1 MSSTI
6 NSFDKNEIIMDRYE
20 ILAEIGSGGFATTY
34 KAMDHSLDIPVAIKA
49 FHKHTGA
56 SMDEAVKEAKIAAG
70 LYELEGIASARDFF
84 WYKETPCIIMDYVD
98 GTSIKDYVREHGR
111 IRGDKMLIL
120 IKPLLQSLIKIHEK
134 GILHRDISADN
145 ILLTEDGR
153 LKLID
158 FGAARLSQN
167 AQGDEYTIIFKRG
180 FAPIEQCSAGGKQGP
195 WTDVYGICATMYYMI
210 TGIVPDDSVS
220 RLIEDKQ
227 LPLERIDGVRL
238 TPQAMSCIMKGL
250 AVRPEKRFQSMSEF
264 YTALYAAKPS
274 TLANILNNTT
284 IQGGKVENGEAN
296 FTEKLLEDMELSIS
310 HKKSR
315 RKKQIII
322 GAVVAVLL
330 ILSGSIWG
338 ILQHRS
344 TVKDQIPHAPASS
357 ITPAINSTSAEPDA
371 DLHSSDNPADAD
383 ADSTDTPANAPD
395 DPDSSNTPANQPG
408 NSSSGNNSGNSA
420 KKPAIPALAKT
431 PAAPLPR
438 RLPLRKSQTPPRRK
452 RQNRL
457 PRKTTLTAIWMVFRK
472 DFPMKHYVIN
482 SSEDILTQLHN
493 QHYQRTDLFLIR
505 KWRPAHVTGSKQHTI
520 TDPDNVSE
528 RSGQNPAD
536 TATTDISDELRQEAY
551 LNFYRQVKPFKLASR
566 QTIQRWFGIG
576 GYAVPHRR
584 QILELALNLHFSL
597 DETED
602 YLLHGLSQWNLQVN
616 DYEEMLCMYCLENG
630 QDPETYRFMVDF
642 FETHTDQ
649 ELRPLQTARTD
660 LLQKSYATKKSLS
673 VREFLVWM
681 CHNAELFKGYSMT
694 VYSYYVSLL
703 NEAFQ
708 YYQKQ
713 TEQDLMLLL
722 ERSSYSRWK
731 QTEQETNPLFANET
745 EKDHIRRYLKNVPR
759 RKNNDIA
766 PDDLRTAQNYYAIA
780 YAPKARISSLL
791 AQLYHNGKS
800 HEPTRNNE
808 MYAELQDFL
817 GEEIQWEN
825 EKYISELL
833 SMSIQKEQ
841 QMLYQR
847 AFASLQPLDS
857 TDRCPDW
864 ITRHLQSRYP
874 QLSADLTVKHATK
887 IISAELKKQ
896 KTRVRNIQRSDLLLL
911 IQYTFSVKYDQ
922 KLQETLAPYN
932 REDATKGFLT
942 LANTILTS
950 CNMRKVNAQYR
961 LDQLLLSCITDEEI
975 ILLGDLLDKTFF
987 WTD

>member
-220 RLIEDKQ
+220 RLIEDKL

-238 TPQAMSCIMKGL
+238 MPQAMSCIMKGL

-310 HKKSR
+310 HKKSKK
-315 RKKQIII
+315 KKQIII

-408 NSSSGNNSGNSA
+408 NSGKKNGSGNSSGNSGSGKNSGSSSSKVTTSKKSGSGNSGKNSGGSSGNSGSGKNSRSSSGNSGSGKNSGSSSGNSGSGKNFGSSSSRA
-420 KKPAIPALAKT
+420 TTSKKSGSGNSGKNSGGSSSKATTAPKKSNTAPKKTAKPASPK
-431 PAAPLPR
+431 
-438 RLPLRKSQTPPRRK
+438 
-452 RQNRL
+452 N
-457 PRKTTLTAIWMVFRK
+457 
-472 DFPMKHYVIN
+472 DF
-482 SSEDILTQLHN
+482 D
-493 QHYQRTDLFLIR
+493 
-505 KWRPAHVTGSKQHTI
+505 
-520 TDPDNVSE
+520 
-528 RSGQNPAD
+528 
-536 TATTDISDELRQEAY
+536 
-551 LNFYRQVKPFKLASR
+551 
-566 QTIQRWFGIG
+566 
-576 GYAVPHRR
+576 
-584 QILELALNLHFSL
+584 
-597 DETED
+597 
-602 YLLHGLSQWNLQVN
+602 
-616 DYEEMLCMYCLENG
+616 
-630 QDPETYRFMVDF
+630 
-642 FETHTDQ
+642 
-649 ELRPLQTARTD
+649 
-660 LLQKSYATKKSLS
+660 
-673 VREFLVWM
+673 
-681 CHNAELFKGYSMT
+681 
-694 VYSYYVSLL
+694 
-703 NEAFQ
+703 
-708 YYQKQ
+708 
-713 TEQDLMLLL
+713 
-722 ERSSYSRWK
+722 
-731 QTEQETNPLFANET
+731 
-745 EKDHIRRYLKNVPR
+745 
-759 RKNNDIA
+759 
-766 PDDLRTAQNYYAIA
+766 
-780 YAPKARISSLL
+780 
-791 AQLYHNGKS
+791 
-800 HEPTRNNE
+800 
-808 MYAELQDFL
+808 
-817 GEEIQWEN
+817 
-825 EKYISELL
+825 
-833 SMSIQKEQ
+833 
-841 QMLYQR
+841 
-847 AFASLQPLDS
+847 
-857 TDRCPDW
+857 
-864 ITRHLQSRYP
+864 
-874 QLSADLTVKHATK
+874 
-887 IISAELKKQ
+887 
-896 KTRVRNIQRSDLLLL
+896 
-911 IQYTFSVKYDQ
+911 
-922 KLQETLAPYN
+922 
-932 REDATKGFLT
+932 
-942 LANTILTS
+942 
-950 CNMRKVNAQYR
+950 
-961 LDQLLLSCITDEEI
+961 
-975 ILLGDLLDKTFF
+975 GDLDGI
-987 WTD
+987 

>member
-330 ILSGSIWG
+330 ILSGGIWG

-383 ADSTDTPANAPD
+383 ADSTDTSANAPD

-408 NSSSGNNSGNSA
+408 NSGKKNGSDNSSGNSGSDKNSGGSSSKATTSKKSGSGNSGKNFGSSSSKATTSKKSGSGNSSGSA
-420 KKPAIPALAKT
+420 KNSGGSSSKATTSKTPGSGDSSGSAKTSGGSSSKATTSKKSGSGNSSGSAKNSGGSSSKATTAPKKSNTAPKKTAKPASP
-431 PAAPLPR
+431 
-438 RLPLRKSQTPPRRK
+438 
-452 RQNRL
+452 
-457 PRKTTLTAIWMVFRK
+457 
-472 DFPMKHYVIN
+472 
-482 SSEDILTQLHN
+482 
-493 QHYQRTDLFLIR
+493 
-505 KWRPAHVTGSKQHTI
+505 
-520 TDPDNVSE
+520 
-528 RSGQNPAD
+528 
-536 TATTDISDELRQEAY
+536 
-551 LNFYRQVKPFKLASR
+551 
-566 QTIQRWFGIG
+566 
-576 GYAVPHRR
+576 
-584 QILELALNLHFSL
+584 
-597 DETED
+597 
-602 YLLHGLSQWNLQVN
+602 
-616 DYEEMLCMYCLENG
+616 
-630 QDPETYRFMVDF
+630 
-642 FETHTDQ
+642 
-649 ELRPLQTARTD
+649 
-660 LLQKSYATKKSLS
+660 
-673 VREFLVWM
+673 
-681 CHNAELFKGYSMT
+681 
-694 VYSYYVSLL
+694 
-703 NEAFQ
+703 
-708 YYQKQ
+708 
-713 TEQDLMLLL
+713 
-722 ERSSYSRWK
+722 
-731 QTEQETNPLFANET
+731 
-745 EKDHIRRYLKNVPR
+745 
-759 RKNNDIA
+759 KNNFD
-766 PDDLRTAQNYYAIA
+766 
-780 YAPKARISSLL
+780 
-791 AQLYHNGKS
+791 
-800 HEPTRNNE
+800 
-808 MYAELQDFL
+808 
-817 GEEIQWEN
+817 
-825 EKYISELL
+825 
-833 SMSIQKEQ
+833 
-841 QMLYQR
+841 
-847 AFASLQPLDS
+847 
-857 TDRCPDW
+857 
-864 ITRHLQSRYP
+864 
-874 QLSADLTVKHATK
+874 
-887 IISAELKKQ
+887 
-896 KTRVRNIQRSDLLLL
+896 
-911 IQYTFSVKYDQ
+911 
-922 KLQETLAPYN
+922 
-932 REDATKGFLT
+932 
-942 LANTILTS
+942 
-950 CNMRKVNAQYR
+950 
-961 LDQLLLSCITDEEI
+961 
-975 ILLGDLLDKTFF
+975 GDLDGI
-987 WTD
+987 

>member
-220 RLIEDKQ
+220 RLIEDKL

-238 TPQAMSCIMKGL
+238 TPQAMSCIMKGP

-330 ILSGSIWG
+330 ILSGGIWG

-383 ADSTDTPANAPD
+383 STDTPANAPD
-395 DPDSSNTPANQPG
+395 DPGSSNTPANQPG
-408 NSSSGNNSGNSA
+408 NSGSGNNSGNSGKKTGNSGSGKNSGSSSSRATTSKKSGSGNSGKNSGDSSSKATTSKKSGSGSSSGSA
-420 KKPAIPALAKT
+420 KSSGGSSSKATTAPKKSNTAPKKTAKPASP
-431 PAAPLPR
+431 
-438 RLPLRKSQTPPRRK
+438 
-452 RQNRL
+452 
-457 PRKTTLTAIWMVFRK
+457 
-472 DFPMKHYVIN
+472 
-482 SSEDILTQLHN
+482 
-493 QHYQRTDLFLIR
+493 
-505 KWRPAHVTGSKQHTI
+505 
-520 TDPDNVSE
+520 
-528 RSGQNPAD
+528 
-536 TATTDISDELRQEAY
+536 
-551 LNFYRQVKPFKLASR
+551 
-566 QTIQRWFGIG
+566 
-576 GYAVPHRR
+576 
-584 QILELALNLHFSL
+584 
-597 DETED
+597 
-602 YLLHGLSQWNLQVN
+602 
-616 DYEEMLCMYCLENG
+616 
-630 QDPETYRFMVDF
+630 
-642 FETHTDQ
+642 
-649 ELRPLQTARTD
+649 
-660 LLQKSYATKKSLS
+660 
-673 VREFLVWM
+673 
-681 CHNAELFKGYSMT
+681 
-694 VYSYYVSLL
+694 
-703 NEAFQ
+703 
-708 YYQKQ
+708 
-713 TEQDLMLLL
+713 
-722 ERSSYSRWK
+722 
-731 QTEQETNPLFANET
+731 
-745 EKDHIRRYLKNVPR
+745 
-759 RKNNDIA
+759 KNNFD
-766 PDDLRTAQNYYAIA
+766 
-780 YAPKARISSLL
+780 
-791 AQLYHNGKS
+791 
-800 HEPTRNNE
+800 
-808 MYAELQDFL
+808 
-817 GEEIQWEN
+817 
-825 EKYISELL
+825 
-833 SMSIQKEQ
+833 
-841 QMLYQR
+841 
-847 AFASLQPLDS
+847 
-857 TDRCPDW
+857 
-864 ITRHLQSRYP
+864 
-874 QLSADLTVKHATK
+874 
-887 IISAELKKQ
+887 
-896 KTRVRNIQRSDLLLL
+896 
-911 IQYTFSVKYDQ
+911 
-922 KLQETLAPYN
+922 
-932 REDATKGFLT
+932 
-942 LANTILTS
+942 
-950 CNMRKVNAQYR
+950 
-961 LDQLLLSCITDEEI
+961 
-975 ILLGDLLDKTFF
+975 GDLDGI
-987 WTD
+987 

>member
-220 RLIEDKQ
+220 RLIEDKL

-330 ILSGSIWG
+330 ILSGGIWG

-383 ADSTDTPANAPD
+383 STDTPANAPD
-395 DPDSSNTPANQPG
+395 DPGSSNTPANQPG
-408 NSSSGNNSGNSA
+408 NSGSGNNSGNSGKKTGNSGSGKNSGSSSSRATTSKKSGSGNSGKNSGGSSSKATTSKKSGSGNSSGSA
-420 KKPAIPALAKT
+420 KNSGGSSSKATTAPKKSNTAPKKTAKPASP
-431 PAAPLPR
+431 
-438 RLPLRKSQTPPRRK
+438 
-452 RQNRL
+452 
-457 PRKTTLTAIWMVFRK
+457 
-472 DFPMKHYVIN
+472 
-482 SSEDILTQLHN
+482 
-493 QHYQRTDLFLIR
+493 
-505 KWRPAHVTGSKQHTI
+505 
-520 TDPDNVSE
+520 
-528 RSGQNPAD
+528 
-536 TATTDISDELRQEAY
+536 
-551 LNFYRQVKPFKLASR
+551 
-566 QTIQRWFGIG
+566 
-576 GYAVPHRR
+576 
-584 QILELALNLHFSL
+584 
-597 DETED
+597 
-602 YLLHGLSQWNLQVN
+602 
-616 DYEEMLCMYCLENG
+616 
-630 QDPETYRFMVDF
+630 
-642 FETHTDQ
+642 
-649 ELRPLQTARTD
+649 
-660 LLQKSYATKKSLS
+660 
-673 VREFLVWM
+673 
-681 CHNAELFKGYSMT
+681 
-694 VYSYYVSLL
+694 
-703 NEAFQ
+703 
-708 YYQKQ
+708 
-713 TEQDLMLLL
+713 
-722 ERSSYSRWK
+722 
-731 QTEQETNPLFANET
+731 
-745 EKDHIRRYLKNVPR
+745 
-759 RKNNDIA
+759 KNNFD
-766 PDDLRTAQNYYAIA
+766 
-780 YAPKARISSLL
+780 
-791 AQLYHNGKS
+791 
-800 HEPTRNNE
+800 
-808 MYAELQDFL
+808 
-817 GEEIQWEN
+817 
-825 EKYISELL
+825 
-833 SMSIQKEQ
+833 
-841 QMLYQR
+841 
-847 AFASLQPLDS
+847 
-857 TDRCPDW
+857 
-864 ITRHLQSRYP
+864 
-874 QLSADLTVKHATK
+874 
-887 IISAELKKQ
+887 
-896 KTRVRNIQRSDLLLL
+896 
-911 IQYTFSVKYDQ
+911 
-922 KLQETLAPYN
+922 
-932 REDATKGFLT
+932 
-942 LANTILTS
+942 
-950 CNMRKVNAQYR
+950 
-961 LDQLLLSCITDEEI
+961 
-975 ILLGDLLDKTFF
+975 GDLDGI
-987 WTD
+987 

>member
-220 RLIEDKQ
+220 RLIEDKL

-383 ADSTDTPANAPD
+383 STDTPANAPD

-408 NSSSGNNSGNSA
+408 NSGSGNNSGNSGKKTGSGNSSGNSGSGKNSGSSSKNFGSSSSKATTSKKSGSGNSSGSA
-420 KKPAIPALAKT
+420 KSSGGSSSKATTSKKSGSGNSSGSAKNSGGSSSKATTAPKKSNTAPKKTAKPASP
-431 PAAPLPR
+431 
-438 RLPLRKSQTPPRRK
+438 
-452 RQNRL
+452 
-457 PRKTTLTAIWMVFRK
+457 
-472 DFPMKHYVIN
+472 
-482 SSEDILTQLHN
+482 
-493 QHYQRTDLFLIR
+493 
-505 KWRPAHVTGSKQHTI
+505 
-520 TDPDNVSE
+520 
-528 RSGQNPAD
+528 
-536 TATTDISDELRQEAY
+536 
-551 LNFYRQVKPFKLASR
+551 
-566 QTIQRWFGIG
+566 
-576 GYAVPHRR
+576 
-584 QILELALNLHFSL
+584 
-597 DETED
+597 
-602 YLLHGLSQWNLQVN
+602 
-616 DYEEMLCMYCLENG
+616 
-630 QDPETYRFMVDF
+630 
-642 FETHTDQ
+642 
-649 ELRPLQTARTD
+649 
-660 LLQKSYATKKSLS
+660 
-673 VREFLVWM
+673 
-681 CHNAELFKGYSMT
+681 
-694 VYSYYVSLL
+694 
-703 NEAFQ
+703 
-708 YYQKQ
+708 
-713 TEQDLMLLL
+713 
-722 ERSSYSRWK
+722 
-731 QTEQETNPLFANET
+731 
-745 EKDHIRRYLKNVPR
+745 
-759 RKNNDIA
+759 KNNFD
-766 PDDLRTAQNYYAIA
+766 
-780 YAPKARISSLL
+780 
-791 AQLYHNGKS
+791 
-800 HEPTRNNE
+800 
-808 MYAELQDFL
+808 
-817 GEEIQWEN
+817 
-825 EKYISELL
+825 
-833 SMSIQKEQ
+833 
-841 QMLYQR
+841 
-847 AFASLQPLDS
+847 
-857 TDRCPDW
+857 
-864 ITRHLQSRYP
+864 
-874 QLSADLTVKHATK
+874 
-887 IISAELKKQ
+887 
-896 KTRVRNIQRSDLLLL
+896 
-911 IQYTFSVKYDQ
+911 
-922 KLQETLAPYN
+922 
-932 REDATKGFLT
+932 
-942 LANTILTS
+942 
-950 CNMRKVNAQYR
+950 
-961 LDQLLLSCITDEEI
+961 
-975 ILLGDLLDKTFF
+975 GDLDGI
-987 WTD
+987 

>member
-220 RLIEDKQ
+220 RLIEDKL

-408 NSSSGNNSGNSA
+408 NSGSGNNSGNSGKNSGGSSGNSGSGKNSRSSSGNSGSGKNSGSSSGNSGSGKNFGSSSSRATTSKKSGSGNSGKNSGDSSSKATTSKKSGSGSSSGSA
-420 KKPAIPALAKT
+420 KSSGGSSSKATTAPKKSNTAPKKTAKPASP
-431 PAAPLPR
+431 
-438 RLPLRKSQTPPRRK
+438 
-452 RQNRL
+452 
-457 PRKTTLTAIWMVFRK
+457 
-472 DFPMKHYVIN
+472 
-482 SSEDILTQLHN
+482 
-493 QHYQRTDLFLIR
+493 
-505 KWRPAHVTGSKQHTI
+505 
-520 TDPDNVSE
+520 
-528 RSGQNPAD
+528 
-536 TATTDISDELRQEAY
+536 
-551 LNFYRQVKPFKLASR
+551 
-566 QTIQRWFGIG
+566 
-576 GYAVPHRR
+576 
-584 QILELALNLHFSL
+584 
-597 DETED
+597 
-602 YLLHGLSQWNLQVN
+602 
-616 DYEEMLCMYCLENG
+616 
-630 QDPETYRFMVDF
+630 
-642 FETHTDQ
+642 
-649 ELRPLQTARTD
+649 
-660 LLQKSYATKKSLS
+660 
-673 VREFLVWM
+673 
-681 CHNAELFKGYSMT
+681 
-694 VYSYYVSLL
+694 
-703 NEAFQ
+703 
-708 YYQKQ
+708 
-713 TEQDLMLLL
+713 
-722 ERSSYSRWK
+722 
-731 QTEQETNPLFANET
+731 
-745 EKDHIRRYLKNVPR
+745 
-759 RKNNDIA
+759 KNNFD
-766 PDDLRTAQNYYAIA
+766 
-780 YAPKARISSLL
+780 
-791 AQLYHNGKS
+791 
-800 HEPTRNNE
+800 
-808 MYAELQDFL
+808 
-817 GEEIQWEN
+817 
-825 EKYISELL
+825 
-833 SMSIQKEQ
+833 
-841 QMLYQR
+841 
-847 AFASLQPLDS
+847 
-857 TDRCPDW
+857 
-864 ITRHLQSRYP
+864 
-874 QLSADLTVKHATK
+874 
-887 IISAELKKQ
+887 
-896 KTRVRNIQRSDLLLL
+896 
-911 IQYTFSVKYDQ
+911 
-922 KLQETLAPYN
+922 
-932 REDATKGFLT
+932 
-942 LANTILTS
+942 
-950 CNMRKVNAQYR
+950 
-961 LDQLLLSCITDEEI
+961 
-975 ILLGDLLDKTFF
+975 GDLDGI
-987 WTD
+987 

>member
-220 RLIEDKQ
+220 RLIEDKL

-310 HKKSR
+310 HKKSKK
-315 RKKQIII
+315 KKQIII

-408 NSSSGNNSGNSA
+408 NSGKKNGSGNSSGNSGSGKNSGSSSSKVTTSKKSGSGNSGKNSGGSSGNSGSGKNSRSSSGNSGSGKNSGSSSGNSGSGKNFGSSSSRA
-420 KKPAIPALAKT
+420 TTSKKSGSGNSGKNSGGSSSKATTAPKKSNTAPKKTAKPASPK
-431 PAAPLPR
+431 
-438 RLPLRKSQTPPRRK
+438 
-452 RQNRL
+452 N
-457 PRKTTLTAIWMVFRK
+457 
-472 DFPMKHYVIN
+472 DF
-482 SSEDILTQLHN
+482 D
-493 QHYQRTDLFLIR
+493 
-505 KWRPAHVTGSKQHTI
+505 
-520 TDPDNVSE
+520 
-528 RSGQNPAD
+528 
-536 TATTDISDELRQEAY
+536 
-551 LNFYRQVKPFKLASR
+551 
-566 QTIQRWFGIG
+566 
-576 GYAVPHRR
+576 
-584 QILELALNLHFSL
+584 
-597 DETED
+597 
-602 YLLHGLSQWNLQVN
+602 
-616 DYEEMLCMYCLENG
+616 
-630 QDPETYRFMVDF
+630 
-642 FETHTDQ
+642 
-649 ELRPLQTARTD
+649 
-660 LLQKSYATKKSLS
+660 
-673 VREFLVWM
+673 
-681 CHNAELFKGYSMT
+681 
-694 VYSYYVSLL
+694 
-703 NEAFQ
+703 
-708 YYQKQ
+708 
-713 TEQDLMLLL
+713 
-722 ERSSYSRWK
+722 
-731 QTEQETNPLFANET
+731 
-745 EKDHIRRYLKNVPR
+745 
-759 RKNNDIA
+759 
-766 PDDLRTAQNYYAIA
+766 
-780 YAPKARISSLL
+780 
-791 AQLYHNGKS
+791 
-800 HEPTRNNE
+800 
-808 MYAELQDFL
+808 
-817 GEEIQWEN
+817 
-825 EKYISELL
+825 
-833 SMSIQKEQ
+833 
-841 QMLYQR
+841 
-847 AFASLQPLDS
+847 
-857 TDRCPDW
+857 
-864 ITRHLQSRYP
+864 
-874 QLSADLTVKHATK
+874 
-887 IISAELKKQ
+887 
-896 KTRVRNIQRSDLLLL
+896 
-911 IQYTFSVKYDQ
+911 
-922 KLQETLAPYN
+922 
-932 REDATKGFLT
+932 
-942 LANTILTS
+942 
-950 CNMRKVNAQYR
+950 
-961 LDQLLLSCITDEEI
+961 
-975 ILLGDLLDKTFF
+975 GDLDGI
-987 WTD
+987 

>member
-220 RLIEDKQ
+220 RLIEDKL

-250 AVRPEKRFQSMSEF
+250 AVRPEKRFQAMSEF

-357 ITPAINSTSAEPDA
+357 ITPAVNSTSAEPYA

-408 NSSSGNNSGNSA
+408 NSGSGNNSGNSGKKNGNSGSGKNFGSSSSKATTSKKSGSGNSSGSA
-420 KKPAIPALAKT
+420 KNSGDSSSKATTSKKSGSGNSSGSAKNSGGSSSKTTTAPKKSNTAPKKTAKPASP
-431 PAAPLPR
+431 
-438 RLPLRKSQTPPRRK
+438 
-452 RQNRL
+452 
-457 PRKTTLTAIWMVFRK
+457 
-472 DFPMKHYVIN
+472 
-482 SSEDILTQLHN
+482 
-493 QHYQRTDLFLIR
+493 
-505 KWRPAHVTGSKQHTI
+505 
-520 TDPDNVSE
+520 
-528 RSGQNPAD
+528 
-536 TATTDISDELRQEAY
+536 
-551 LNFYRQVKPFKLASR
+551 
-566 QTIQRWFGIG
+566 
-576 GYAVPHRR
+576 
-584 QILELALNLHFSL
+584 
-597 DETED
+597 
-602 YLLHGLSQWNLQVN
+602 
-616 DYEEMLCMYCLENG
+616 
-630 QDPETYRFMVDF
+630 
-642 FETHTDQ
+642 
-649 ELRPLQTARTD
+649 
-660 LLQKSYATKKSLS
+660 
-673 VREFLVWM
+673 
-681 CHNAELFKGYSMT
+681 
-694 VYSYYVSLL
+694 
-703 NEAFQ
+703 
-708 YYQKQ
+708 
-713 TEQDLMLLL
+713 
-722 ERSSYSRWK
+722 
-731 QTEQETNPLFANET
+731 
-745 EKDHIRRYLKNVPR
+745 
-759 RKNNDIA
+759 KNNFD
-766 PDDLRTAQNYYAIA
+766 
-780 YAPKARISSLL
+780 
-791 AQLYHNGKS
+791 
-800 HEPTRNNE
+800 
-808 MYAELQDFL
+808 
-817 GEEIQWEN
+817 
-825 EKYISELL
+825 
-833 SMSIQKEQ
+833 
-841 QMLYQR
+841 
-847 AFASLQPLDS
+847 
-857 TDRCPDW
+857 
-864 ITRHLQSRYP
+864 
-874 QLSADLTVKHATK
+874 
-887 IISAELKKQ
+887 
-896 KTRVRNIQRSDLLLL
+896 
-911 IQYTFSVKYDQ
+911 
-922 KLQETLAPYN
+922 
-932 REDATKGFLT
+932 
-942 LANTILTS
+942 
-950 CNMRKVNAQYR
+950 
-961 LDQLLLSCITDEEI
+961 
-975 ILLGDLLDKTFF
+975 GDLDGI
-987 WTD
+987 

>member
-220 RLIEDKQ
+220 RLIEDKL

-395 DPDSSNTPANQPG
+395 DPGSSNTPANQPG
-408 NSSSGNNSGNSA
+408 NSGKKNGSGNSSGNSGKNSGGSSGNSGSGKNSRSSSGNSGSGNSGSGNSGKNSGGNSGSGKNFGSSSSRATTSKKSGSGNSGKNSGDSSSKATTSKKSGSGNSGKNSGGSSSKATTSKKSGSGSSSGSA
-420 KKPAIPALAKT
+420 KSSGGSSSKATTTPKKSNTAPKKTAKPASP
-431 PAAPLPR
+431 
-438 RLPLRKSQTPPRRK
+438 
-452 RQNRL
+452 
-457 PRKTTLTAIWMVFRK
+457 
-472 DFPMKHYVIN
+472 
-482 SSEDILTQLHN
+482 
-493 QHYQRTDLFLIR
+493 
-505 KWRPAHVTGSKQHTI
+505 
-520 TDPDNVSE
+520 
-528 RSGQNPAD
+528 
-536 TATTDISDELRQEAY
+536 
-551 LNFYRQVKPFKLASR
+551 
-566 QTIQRWFGIG
+566 
-576 GYAVPHRR
+576 
-584 QILELALNLHFSL
+584 
-597 DETED
+597 
-602 YLLHGLSQWNLQVN
+602 
-616 DYEEMLCMYCLENG
+616 
-630 QDPETYRFMVDF
+630 
-642 FETHTDQ
+642 
-649 ELRPLQTARTD
+649 
-660 LLQKSYATKKSLS
+660 
-673 VREFLVWM
+673 
-681 CHNAELFKGYSMT
+681 
-694 VYSYYVSLL
+694 
-703 NEAFQ
+703 
-708 YYQKQ
+708 
-713 TEQDLMLLL
+713 
-722 ERSSYSRWK
+722 
-731 QTEQETNPLFANET
+731 
-745 EKDHIRRYLKNVPR
+745 
-759 RKNNDIA
+759 KNNFD
-766 PDDLRTAQNYYAIA
+766 
-780 YAPKARISSLL
+780 
-791 AQLYHNGKS
+791 
-800 HEPTRNNE
+800 
-808 MYAELQDFL
+808 
-817 GEEIQWEN
+817 
-825 EKYISELL
+825 
-833 SMSIQKEQ
+833 
-841 QMLYQR
+841 
-847 AFASLQPLDS
+847 
-857 TDRCPDW
+857 
-864 ITRHLQSRYP
+864 
-874 QLSADLTVKHATK
+874 
-887 IISAELKKQ
+887 
-896 KTRVRNIQRSDLLLL
+896 
-911 IQYTFSVKYDQ
+911 
-922 KLQETLAPYN
+922 
-932 REDATKGFLT
+932 
-942 LANTILTS
+942 
-950 CNMRKVNAQYR
+950 
-961 LDQLLLSCITDEEI
+961 
-975 ILLGDLLDKTFF
+975 GDLDGI
-987 WTD
+987 

>member
-220 RLIEDKQ
+220 RLIEDKL

-357 ITPAINSTSAEPDA
+357 ITPAVNSTSAEPDA

-408 NSSSGNNSGNSA
+408 NSGSGNNSGNSGKKTGSGNSSGNSGSGKNSGSSSGNSGSGKNFGSSSSKATTSKKSGSGNSSGSA
-420 KKPAIPALAKT
+420 KSSGGSSSKATTSKKSGSGNSSGSAKNSGGSSSKATTAPKKSNTAPKKTAKPASP
-431 PAAPLPR
+431 
-438 RLPLRKSQTPPRRK
+438 
-452 RQNRL
+452 
-457 PRKTTLTAIWMVFRK
+457 
-472 DFPMKHYVIN
+472 
-482 SSEDILTQLHN
+482 
-493 QHYQRTDLFLIR
+493 
-505 KWRPAHVTGSKQHTI
+505 
-520 TDPDNVSE
+520 
-528 RSGQNPAD
+528 
-536 TATTDISDELRQEAY
+536 
-551 LNFYRQVKPFKLASR
+551 
-566 QTIQRWFGIG
+566 
-576 GYAVPHRR
+576 
-584 QILELALNLHFSL
+584 
-597 DETED
+597 
-602 YLLHGLSQWNLQVN
+602 
-616 DYEEMLCMYCLENG
+616 
-630 QDPETYRFMVDF
+630 
-642 FETHTDQ
+642 
-649 ELRPLQTARTD
+649 
-660 LLQKSYATKKSLS
+660 
-673 VREFLVWM
+673 
-681 CHNAELFKGYSMT
+681 
-694 VYSYYVSLL
+694 
-703 NEAFQ
+703 
-708 YYQKQ
+708 
-713 TEQDLMLLL
+713 
-722 ERSSYSRWK
+722 
-731 QTEQETNPLFANET
+731 
-745 EKDHIRRYLKNVPR
+745 
-759 RKNNDIA
+759 KNNFD
-766 PDDLRTAQNYYAIA
+766 
-780 YAPKARISSLL
+780 
-791 AQLYHNGKS
+791 
-800 HEPTRNNE
+800 
-808 MYAELQDFL
+808 
-817 GEEIQWEN
+817 
-825 EKYISELL
+825 
-833 SMSIQKEQ
+833 
-841 QMLYQR
+841 
-847 AFASLQPLDS
+847 
-857 TDRCPDW
+857 
-864 ITRHLQSRYP
+864 
-874 QLSADLTVKHATK
+874 
-887 IISAELKKQ
+887 
-896 KTRVRNIQRSDLLLL
+896 
-911 IQYTFSVKYDQ
+911 
-922 KLQETLAPYN
+922 
-932 REDATKGFLT
+932 
-942 LANTILTS
+942 
-950 CNMRKVNAQYR
+950 
-961 LDQLLLSCITDEEI
+961 
-975 ILLGDLLDKTFF
+975 GDLDGI
-987 WTD
+987 

>member
-6 NSFDKNEIIMDRYE
+6 NSFDKNEIIMERYE

-220 RLIEDKQ
+220 RLIEDKL

-330 ILSGSIWG
+330 ILSGGIWG

-408 NSSSGNNSGNSA
+408 NSGSGNNSGNSGKKTGSGNSSGNSGSGKNSGSSSGNSGSGKNSGSSSGNSGSGKNFGSSSSRATTSKKSGSGNSGKNSGDSSSKATTSKKSGSGSSSGSA
-420 KKPAIPALAKT
+420 KSSGGSSSKATTAPKKSNTAPKKTAKPASP
-431 PAAPLPR
+431 
-438 RLPLRKSQTPPRRK
+438 
-452 RQNRL
+452 
-457 PRKTTLTAIWMVFRK
+457 
-472 DFPMKHYVIN
+472 
-482 SSEDILTQLHN
+482 
-493 QHYQRTDLFLIR
+493 
-505 KWRPAHVTGSKQHTI
+505 
-520 TDPDNVSE
+520 
-528 RSGQNPAD
+528 
-536 TATTDISDELRQEAY
+536 
-551 LNFYRQVKPFKLASR
+551 
-566 QTIQRWFGIG
+566 
-576 GYAVPHRR
+576 
-584 QILELALNLHFSL
+584 
-597 DETED
+597 
-602 YLLHGLSQWNLQVN
+602 
-616 DYEEMLCMYCLENG
+616 
-630 QDPETYRFMVDF
+630 
-642 FETHTDQ
+642 
-649 ELRPLQTARTD
+649 
-660 LLQKSYATKKSLS
+660 
-673 VREFLVWM
+673 
-681 CHNAELFKGYSMT
+681 
-694 VYSYYVSLL
+694 
-703 NEAFQ
+703 
-708 YYQKQ
+708 
-713 TEQDLMLLL
+713 
-722 ERSSYSRWK
+722 
-731 QTEQETNPLFANET
+731 
-745 EKDHIRRYLKNVPR
+745 
-759 RKNNDIA
+759 KNNFD
-766 PDDLRTAQNYYAIA
+766 
-780 YAPKARISSLL
+780 
-791 AQLYHNGKS
+791 
-800 HEPTRNNE
+800 
-808 MYAELQDFL
+808 
-817 GEEIQWEN
+817 
-825 EKYISELL
+825 
-833 SMSIQKEQ
+833 
-841 QMLYQR
+841 
-847 AFASLQPLDS
+847 
-857 TDRCPDW
+857 
-864 ITRHLQSRYP
+864 
-874 QLSADLTVKHATK
+874 
-887 IISAELKKQ
+887 
-896 KTRVRNIQRSDLLLL
+896 
-911 IQYTFSVKYDQ
+911 
-922 KLQETLAPYN
+922 
-932 REDATKGFLT
+932 
-942 LANTILTS
+942 
-950 CNMRKVNAQYR
+950 
-961 LDQLLLSCITDEEI
+961 
-975 ILLGDLLDKTFF
+975 GDLDGI
-987 WTD
+987 

>member
-6 NSFDKNEIIMDRYE
+6 NSFVKNEIIMDRYE

-220 RLIEDKQ
+220 RLIEDKL

-357 ITPAINSTSAEPDA
+357 ITPAVNSTSAEPDA

-408 NSSSGNNSGNSA
+408 NSGSGNNSGNSGKKTGSGNSSGNSGSGKNSGSSSGNSGSGKNFGSSSSKATTSKKSGSGNSSGSA
-420 KKPAIPALAKT
+420 KSSGGSSSKATTSKKSGSGNSSGSAKNSGGSSSKATTAPKKSNTAPKKTAKPASP
-431 PAAPLPR
+431 
-438 RLPLRKSQTPPRRK
+438 
-452 RQNRL
+452 
-457 PRKTTLTAIWMVFRK
+457 
-472 DFPMKHYVIN
+472 
-482 SSEDILTQLHN
+482 
-493 QHYQRTDLFLIR
+493 
-505 KWRPAHVTGSKQHTI
+505 
-520 TDPDNVSE
+520 
-528 RSGQNPAD
+528 
-536 TATTDISDELRQEAY
+536 
-551 LNFYRQVKPFKLASR
+551 
-566 QTIQRWFGIG
+566 
-576 GYAVPHRR
+576 
-584 QILELALNLHFSL
+584 
-597 DETED
+597 
-602 YLLHGLSQWNLQVN
+602 
-616 DYEEMLCMYCLENG
+616 
-630 QDPETYRFMVDF
+630 
-642 FETHTDQ
+642 
-649 ELRPLQTARTD
+649 
-660 LLQKSYATKKSLS
+660 
-673 VREFLVWM
+673 
-681 CHNAELFKGYSMT
+681 
-694 VYSYYVSLL
+694 
-703 NEAFQ
+703 
-708 YYQKQ
+708 
-713 TEQDLMLLL
+713 
-722 ERSSYSRWK
+722 
-731 QTEQETNPLFANET
+731 
-745 EKDHIRRYLKNVPR
+745 
-759 RKNNDIA
+759 KNNFD
-766 PDDLRTAQNYYAIA
+766 
-780 YAPKARISSLL
+780 
-791 AQLYHNGKS
+791 
-800 HEPTRNNE
+800 
-808 MYAELQDFL
+808 
-817 GEEIQWEN
+817 
-825 EKYISELL
+825 
-833 SMSIQKEQ
+833 
-841 QMLYQR
+841 
-847 AFASLQPLDS
+847 
-857 TDRCPDW
+857 
-864 ITRHLQSRYP
+864 
-874 QLSADLTVKHATK
+874 
-887 IISAELKKQ
+887 
-896 KTRVRNIQRSDLLLL
+896 
-911 IQYTFSVKYDQ
+911 
-922 KLQETLAPYN
+922 
-932 REDATKGFLT
+932 
-942 LANTILTS
+942 
-950 CNMRKVNAQYR
+950 
-961 LDQLLLSCITDEEI
+961 
-975 ILLGDLLDKTFF
+975 GDLDGI
-987 WTD
+987 

>member
-220 RLIEDKQ
+220 RLIEDKL

-357 ITPAINSTSAEPDA
+357 ITPAVNSTSAEPDA

-408 NSSSGNNSGNSA
+408 NSGSGNNSGNSGKKTGFGNSSGNSGSGKNSGSSSGNSGSDKNFGNSSSKATTSKKSGSGNSSGSA
-420 KKPAIPALAKT
+420 KNSGGSSSKATTSKKSGSGNSSGSAKSSGGSSSKATTAPKKSNTAPKKTAKPASP
-431 PAAPLPR
+431 
-438 RLPLRKSQTPPRRK
+438 
-452 RQNRL
+452 
-457 PRKTTLTAIWMVFRK
+457 
-472 DFPMKHYVIN
+472 
-482 SSEDILTQLHN
+482 
-493 QHYQRTDLFLIR
+493 
-505 KWRPAHVTGSKQHTI
+505 
-520 TDPDNVSE
+520 
-528 RSGQNPAD
+528 
-536 TATTDISDELRQEAY
+536 
-551 LNFYRQVKPFKLASR
+551 
-566 QTIQRWFGIG
+566 
-576 GYAVPHRR
+576 
-584 QILELALNLHFSL
+584 
-597 DETED
+597 
-602 YLLHGLSQWNLQVN
+602 
-616 DYEEMLCMYCLENG
+616 
-630 QDPETYRFMVDF
+630 
-642 FETHTDQ
+642 
-649 ELRPLQTARTD
+649 
-660 LLQKSYATKKSLS
+660 
-673 VREFLVWM
+673 
-681 CHNAELFKGYSMT
+681 
-694 VYSYYVSLL
+694 
-703 NEAFQ
+703 
-708 YYQKQ
+708 
-713 TEQDLMLLL
+713 
-722 ERSSYSRWK
+722 
-731 QTEQETNPLFANET
+731 
-745 EKDHIRRYLKNVPR
+745 
-759 RKNNDIA
+759 KNNFD
-766 PDDLRTAQNYYAIA
+766 
-780 YAPKARISSLL
+780 
-791 AQLYHNGKS
+791 
-800 HEPTRNNE
+800 
-808 MYAELQDFL
+808 
-817 GEEIQWEN
+817 
-825 EKYISELL
+825 
-833 SMSIQKEQ
+833 
-841 QMLYQR
+841 
-847 AFASLQPLDS
+847 
-857 TDRCPDW
+857 
-864 ITRHLQSRYP
+864 
-874 QLSADLTVKHATK
+874 
-887 IISAELKKQ
+887 
-896 KTRVRNIQRSDLLLL
+896 
-911 IQYTFSVKYDQ
+911 
-922 KLQETLAPYN
+922 
-932 REDATKGFLT
+932 
-942 LANTILTS
+942 
-950 CNMRKVNAQYR
+950 
-961 LDQLLLSCITDEEI
+961 
-975 ILLGDLLDKTFF
+975 GDLDGI
-987 WTD
+987 

>member
-220 RLIEDKQ
+220 RLIEDKL

-322 GAVVAVLL
+322 GTVVAVLL

-357 ITPAINSTSAEPDA
+357 ITPAVNSTSAEPDA

-408 NSSSGNNSGNSA
+408 NSGSGNSSGNSGKKTGSGNSSGNSGSGKNSGSSSGNSGSGKNFGSSSSKATTSKKSGSGNSSGSA
-420 KKPAIPALAKT
+420 KNSGGSSSKATTSKKSGSGNSSGSAKNSGGSSSKTTTAPKKSNTAPKKTAKPASP
-431 PAAPLPR
+431 
-438 RLPLRKSQTPPRRK
+438 
-452 RQNRL
+452 
-457 PRKTTLTAIWMVFRK
+457 
-472 DFPMKHYVIN
+472 
-482 SSEDILTQLHN
+482 
-493 QHYQRTDLFLIR
+493 
-505 KWRPAHVTGSKQHTI
+505 
-520 TDPDNVSE
+520 
-528 RSGQNPAD
+528 
-536 TATTDISDELRQEAY
+536 
-551 LNFYRQVKPFKLASR
+551 
-566 QTIQRWFGIG
+566 
-576 GYAVPHRR
+576 
-584 QILELALNLHFSL
+584 
-597 DETED
+597 
-602 YLLHGLSQWNLQVN
+602 
-616 DYEEMLCMYCLENG
+616 
-630 QDPETYRFMVDF
+630 
-642 FETHTDQ
+642 
-649 ELRPLQTARTD
+649 
-660 LLQKSYATKKSLS
+660 
-673 VREFLVWM
+673 
-681 CHNAELFKGYSMT
+681 
-694 VYSYYVSLL
+694 
-703 NEAFQ
+703 
-708 YYQKQ
+708 
-713 TEQDLMLLL
+713 
-722 ERSSYSRWK
+722 
-731 QTEQETNPLFANET
+731 
-745 EKDHIRRYLKNVPR
+745 
-759 RKNNDIA
+759 KNNFD
-766 PDDLRTAQNYYAIA
+766 
-780 YAPKARISSLL
+780 
-791 AQLYHNGKS
+791 
-800 HEPTRNNE
+800 
-808 MYAELQDFL
+808 
-817 GEEIQWEN
+817 
-825 EKYISELL
+825 
-833 SMSIQKEQ
+833 
-841 QMLYQR
+841 
-847 AFASLQPLDS
+847 
-857 TDRCPDW
+857 
-864 ITRHLQSRYP
+864 
-874 QLSADLTVKHATK
+874 
-887 IISAELKKQ
+887 
-896 KTRVRNIQRSDLLLL
+896 
-911 IQYTFSVKYDQ
+911 
-922 KLQETLAPYN
+922 
-932 REDATKGFLT
+932 
-942 LANTILTS
+942 
-950 CNMRKVNAQYR
+950 
-961 LDQLLLSCITDEEI
+961 
-975 ILLGDLLDKTFF
+975 GDLDGI
-987 WTD
+987 

>member
-220 RLIEDKQ
+220 RLIEDKL

-315 RKKQIII
+315 RKKQIIV

-357 ITPAINSTSAEPDA
+357 ITPAVNSTSAEPDA

-408 NSSSGNNSGNSA
+408 NSGSGNNSGNSGKKTGSGNSSGNSGSGKNSGSSSGNSGSGKNFGSSSSKATTSKKSGSGNSSGSA
-420 KKPAIPALAKT
+420 KSSGGSSSKATTSKKSGSGNSSGSAKNSGGSSSKATTAPKKSNTAPKKTAKPASP
-431 PAAPLPR
+431 
-438 RLPLRKSQTPPRRK
+438 
-452 RQNRL
+452 
-457 PRKTTLTAIWMVFRK
+457 
-472 DFPMKHYVIN
+472 
-482 SSEDILTQLHN
+482 
-493 QHYQRTDLFLIR
+493 
-505 KWRPAHVTGSKQHTI
+505 
-520 TDPDNVSE
+520 
-528 RSGQNPAD
+528 
-536 TATTDISDELRQEAY
+536 
-551 LNFYRQVKPFKLASR
+551 
-566 QTIQRWFGIG
+566 
-576 GYAVPHRR
+576 
-584 QILELALNLHFSL
+584 
-597 DETED
+597 
-602 YLLHGLSQWNLQVN
+602 
-616 DYEEMLCMYCLENG
+616 
-630 QDPETYRFMVDF
+630 
-642 FETHTDQ
+642 
-649 ELRPLQTARTD
+649 
-660 LLQKSYATKKSLS
+660 
-673 VREFLVWM
+673 
-681 CHNAELFKGYSMT
+681 
-694 VYSYYVSLL
+694 
-703 NEAFQ
+703 
-708 YYQKQ
+708 
-713 TEQDLMLLL
+713 
-722 ERSSYSRWK
+722 
-731 QTEQETNPLFANET
+731 
-745 EKDHIRRYLKNVPR
+745 
-759 RKNNDIA
+759 KNNFD
-766 PDDLRTAQNYYAIA
+766 
-780 YAPKARISSLL
+780 
-791 AQLYHNGKS
+791 
-800 HEPTRNNE
+800 
-808 MYAELQDFL
+808 
-817 GEEIQWEN
+817 
-825 EKYISELL
+825 
-833 SMSIQKEQ
+833 
-841 QMLYQR
+841 
-847 AFASLQPLDS
+847 
-857 TDRCPDW
+857 
-864 ITRHLQSRYP
+864 
-874 QLSADLTVKHATK
+874 
-887 IISAELKKQ
+887 
-896 KTRVRNIQRSDLLLL
+896 
-911 IQYTFSVKYDQ
+911 
-922 KLQETLAPYN
+922 
-932 REDATKGFLT
+932 
-942 LANTILTS
+942 
-950 CNMRKVNAQYR
+950 
-961 LDQLLLSCITDEEI
+961 
-975 ILLGDLLDKTFF
+975 GDLDGI
-987 WTD
+987 

>member
-220 RLIEDKQ
+220 RLIEDKL

-310 HKKSR
+310 HKKSK

-330 ILSGSIWG
+330 ILSGSICG

-357 ITPAINSTSAEPDA
+357 ITPAVNSTSAEPDA

-408 NSSSGNNSGNSA
+408 NSGSGNNSGNSGKKTGFGNSSGNSGSGKNSGSSSGNSGSGKNFGSSSSKATTSKKSGSGNSSGSA
-420 KKPAIPALAKT
+420 KNSGGSSSKATTSKKSGSGNSSGSAKNSGGSSSKATTAPKKSNTAPKETAKPASP
-431 PAAPLPR
+431 
-438 RLPLRKSQTPPRRK
+438 
-452 RQNRL
+452 
-457 PRKTTLTAIWMVFRK
+457 
-472 DFPMKHYVIN
+472 
-482 SSEDILTQLHN
+482 
-493 QHYQRTDLFLIR
+493 
-505 KWRPAHVTGSKQHTI
+505 
-520 TDPDNVSE
+520 
-528 RSGQNPAD
+528 
-536 TATTDISDELRQEAY
+536 
-551 LNFYRQVKPFKLASR
+551 
-566 QTIQRWFGIG
+566 
-576 GYAVPHRR
+576 
-584 QILELALNLHFSL
+584 
-597 DETED
+597 
-602 YLLHGLSQWNLQVN
+602 
-616 DYEEMLCMYCLENG
+616 
-630 QDPETYRFMVDF
+630 
-642 FETHTDQ
+642 
-649 ELRPLQTARTD
+649 
-660 LLQKSYATKKSLS
+660 
-673 VREFLVWM
+673 
-681 CHNAELFKGYSMT
+681 
-694 VYSYYVSLL
+694 
-703 NEAFQ
+703 
-708 YYQKQ
+708 
-713 TEQDLMLLL
+713 
-722 ERSSYSRWK
+722 
-731 QTEQETNPLFANET
+731 
-745 EKDHIRRYLKNVPR
+745 
-759 RKNNDIA
+759 KNNFD
-766 PDDLRTAQNYYAIA
+766 
-780 YAPKARISSLL
+780 
-791 AQLYHNGKS
+791 
-800 HEPTRNNE
+800 
-808 MYAELQDFL
+808 
-817 GEEIQWEN
+817 
-825 EKYISELL
+825 
-833 SMSIQKEQ
+833 
-841 QMLYQR
+841 
-847 AFASLQPLDS
+847 
-857 TDRCPDW
+857 
-864 ITRHLQSRYP
+864 
-874 QLSADLTVKHATK
+874 
-887 IISAELKKQ
+887 
-896 KTRVRNIQRSDLLLL
+896 
-911 IQYTFSVKYDQ
+911 
-922 KLQETLAPYN
+922 
-932 REDATKGFLT
+932 
-942 LANTILTS
+942 
-950 CNMRKVNAQYR
+950 
-961 LDQLLLSCITDEEI
+961 
-975 ILLGDLLDKTFF
+975 GDLDGI
-987 WTD
+987 

>member
-220 RLIEDKQ
+220 RLIEDQ
-227 LPLERIDGVRL
+227 LLPLERIDGVRL

-330 ILSGSIWG
+330 ILSGGIWG

-383 ADSTDTPANAPD
+383 ADSTDTSANAPD

-408 NSSSGNNSGNSA
+408 NSGKKNGSDNSSGNSGSDKNSGGSSSKATTSKKSGSGNSGKNFGSSSSKATTSKKSGSGNSSGSA
-420 KKPAIPALAKT
+420 KNSGGSSSKATTSKKSGSGNSSGSAKNSGGSSSKATTAPKKSNTAPKKTAKPASP
-431 PAAPLPR
+431 
-438 RLPLRKSQTPPRRK
+438 
-452 RQNRL
+452 
-457 PRKTTLTAIWMVFRK
+457 
-472 DFPMKHYVIN
+472 
-482 SSEDILTQLHN
+482 
-493 QHYQRTDLFLIR
+493 
-505 KWRPAHVTGSKQHTI
+505 
-520 TDPDNVSE
+520 
-528 RSGQNPAD
+528 
-536 TATTDISDELRQEAY
+536 
-551 LNFYRQVKPFKLASR
+551 
-566 QTIQRWFGIG
+566 
-576 GYAVPHRR
+576 
-584 QILELALNLHFSL
+584 
-597 DETED
+597 
-602 YLLHGLSQWNLQVN
+602 
-616 DYEEMLCMYCLENG
+616 
-630 QDPETYRFMVDF
+630 
-642 FETHTDQ
+642 
-649 ELRPLQTARTD
+649 
-660 LLQKSYATKKSLS
+660 
-673 VREFLVWM
+673 
-681 CHNAELFKGYSMT
+681 
-694 VYSYYVSLL
+694 
-703 NEAFQ
+703 
-708 YYQKQ
+708 
-713 TEQDLMLLL
+713 
-722 ERSSYSRWK
+722 
-731 QTEQETNPLFANET
+731 
-745 EKDHIRRYLKNVPR
+745 
-759 RKNNDIA
+759 KNNFD
-766 PDDLRTAQNYYAIA
+766 
-780 YAPKARISSLL
+780 
-791 AQLYHNGKS
+791 
-800 HEPTRNNE
+800 
-808 MYAELQDFL
+808 
-817 GEEIQWEN
+817 
-825 EKYISELL
+825 
-833 SMSIQKEQ
+833 
-841 QMLYQR
+841 
-847 AFASLQPLDS
+847 
-857 TDRCPDW
+857 
-864 ITRHLQSRYP
+864 
-874 QLSADLTVKHATK
+874 
-887 IISAELKKQ
+887 
-896 KTRVRNIQRSDLLLL
+896 
-911 IQYTFSVKYDQ
+911 
-922 KLQETLAPYN
+922 
-932 REDATKGFLT
+932 
-942 LANTILTS
+942 
-950 CNMRKVNAQYR
+950 
-961 LDQLLLSCITDEEI
+961 
-975 ILLGDLLDKTFF
+975 GDLDGI
-987 WTD
+987 

>member
-220 RLIEDKQ
+220 RLIEDKL

-250 AVRPEKRFQSMSEF
+250 AVRPEKRYQSMSEF

-322 GAVVAVLL
+322 GAIVAILL
-330 ILSGSIWG
+330 ILSGITWG

-344 TVKDQIPHAPASS
+344 TVKDQIPPDPASS

-371 DLHSSDNPADAD
+371 DLHSSDKPTNAN
-383 ADSTDTPANAPD
+383 ADSTDTPAIAPD

-408 NSSSGNNSGNSA
+408 NTGKKTGSGNSSGSTKSSGDSSSKATTSKKSGSGNSSGSA
-420 KKPAIPALAKT
+420 KSSGDSSSKATTAPKKSNTAPKKTAKPASP
-431 PAAPLPR
+431 
-438 RLPLRKSQTPPRRK
+438 
-452 RQNRL
+452 
-457 PRKTTLTAIWMVFRK
+457 
-472 DFPMKHYVIN
+472 
-482 SSEDILTQLHN
+482 
-493 QHYQRTDLFLIR
+493 
-505 KWRPAHVTGSKQHTI
+505 
-520 TDPDNVSE
+520 
-528 RSGQNPAD
+528 
-536 TATTDISDELRQEAY
+536 
-551 LNFYRQVKPFKLASR
+551 
-566 QTIQRWFGIG
+566 
-576 GYAVPHRR
+576 
-584 QILELALNLHFSL
+584 
-597 DETED
+597 
-602 YLLHGLSQWNLQVN
+602 
-616 DYEEMLCMYCLENG
+616 
-630 QDPETYRFMVDF
+630 
-642 FETHTDQ
+642 
-649 ELRPLQTARTD
+649 
-660 LLQKSYATKKSLS
+660 
-673 VREFLVWM
+673 
-681 CHNAELFKGYSMT
+681 
-694 VYSYYVSLL
+694 
-703 NEAFQ
+703 
-708 YYQKQ
+708 
-713 TEQDLMLLL
+713 
-722 ERSSYSRWK
+722 
-731 QTEQETNPLFANET
+731 
-745 EKDHIRRYLKNVPR
+745 
-759 RKNNDIA
+759 KNNFD
-766 PDDLRTAQNYYAIA
+766 
-780 YAPKARISSLL
+780 
-791 AQLYHNGKS
+791 
-800 HEPTRNNE
+800 
-808 MYAELQDFL
+808 
-817 GEEIQWEN
+817 
-825 EKYISELL
+825 
-833 SMSIQKEQ
+833 
-841 QMLYQR
+841 
-847 AFASLQPLDS
+847 
-857 TDRCPDW
+857 
-864 ITRHLQSRYP
+864 
-874 QLSADLTVKHATK
+874 
-887 IISAELKKQ
+887 
-896 KTRVRNIQRSDLLLL
+896 
-911 IQYTFSVKYDQ
+911 
-922 KLQETLAPYN
+922 
-932 REDATKGFLT
+932 
-942 LANTILTS
+942 
-950 CNMRKVNAQYR
+950 
-961 LDQLLLSCITDEEI
+961 
-975 ILLGDLLDKTFF
+975 GDLDGI
-987 WTD
+987 

>member
-220 RLIEDKQ
+220 RLIEDKL

-357 ITPAINSTSAEPDA
+357 ITPAVNSTSAEPDA

-408 NSSSGNNSGNSA
+408 NSGSGNNSGNSGKKTGSGNSSGNSGSGKNSGSSSGNSGSGKNFGSSSSKATTSKKSGSGNSSGSA
-420 KKPAIPALAKT
+420 KSSGGSSSKATTSKKSGSSNSSGSAKNSGGSSSKATTSKKSGSGNSSGSAKNSGGSSSKATTAPKKSNTAPKKTAKPASP
-431 PAAPLPR
+431 
-438 RLPLRKSQTPPRRK
+438 
-452 RQNRL
+452 
-457 PRKTTLTAIWMVFRK
+457 
-472 DFPMKHYVIN
+472 
-482 SSEDILTQLHN
+482 
-493 QHYQRTDLFLIR
+493 
-505 KWRPAHVTGSKQHTI
+505 
-520 TDPDNVSE
+520 
-528 RSGQNPAD
+528 
-536 TATTDISDELRQEAY
+536 
-551 LNFYRQVKPFKLASR
+551 
-566 QTIQRWFGIG
+566 
-576 GYAVPHRR
+576 
-584 QILELALNLHFSL
+584 
-597 DETED
+597 
-602 YLLHGLSQWNLQVN
+602 
-616 DYEEMLCMYCLENG
+616 
-630 QDPETYRFMVDF
+630 
-642 FETHTDQ
+642 
-649 ELRPLQTARTD
+649 
-660 LLQKSYATKKSLS
+660 
-673 VREFLVWM
+673 
-681 CHNAELFKGYSMT
+681 
-694 VYSYYVSLL
+694 
-703 NEAFQ
+703 
-708 YYQKQ
+708 
-713 TEQDLMLLL
+713 
-722 ERSSYSRWK
+722 
-731 QTEQETNPLFANET
+731 
-745 EKDHIRRYLKNVPR
+745 
-759 RKNNDIA
+759 KNNFD
-766 PDDLRTAQNYYAIA
+766 
-780 YAPKARISSLL
+780 
-791 AQLYHNGKS
+791 
-800 HEPTRNNE
+800 
-808 MYAELQDFL
+808 
-817 GEEIQWEN
+817 
-825 EKYISELL
+825 
-833 SMSIQKEQ
+833 
-841 QMLYQR
+841 
-847 AFASLQPLDS
+847 
-857 TDRCPDW
+857 
-864 ITRHLQSRYP
+864 
-874 QLSADLTVKHATK
+874 
-887 IISAELKKQ
+887 
-896 KTRVRNIQRSDLLLL
+896 
-911 IQYTFSVKYDQ
+911 
-922 KLQETLAPYN
+922 
-932 REDATKGFLT
+932 
-942 LANTILTS
+942 
-950 CNMRKVNAQYR
+950 
-961 LDQLLLSCITDEEI
+961 
-975 ILLGDLLDKTFF
+975 GDLDGI
-987 WTD
+987 

>member
-220 RLIEDKQ
+220 RLIEDKL
-227 LPLERIDGVRL
+227 LPLERIVRL

-408 NSSSGNNSGNSA
+408 NSGSGNNSGNSGKKTGSGNSSGNSGSGKNSGSSSGNSGSGKNFGSSSSKATTSKKSGSGNSSGSA
-420 KKPAIPALAKT
+420 KSSGGSSSKATTSKKSGSGNSSGSAKNSGGSSSKATTSKKSGSGNSSGSAKNSGGSSSKATTAPKKSNTAPKKTAKPASP
-431 PAAPLPR
+431 
-438 RLPLRKSQTPPRRK
+438 
-452 RQNRL
+452 
-457 PRKTTLTAIWMVFRK
+457 
-472 DFPMKHYVIN
+472 
-482 SSEDILTQLHN
+482 
-493 QHYQRTDLFLIR
+493 
-505 KWRPAHVTGSKQHTI
+505 
-520 TDPDNVSE
+520 
-528 RSGQNPAD
+528 
-536 TATTDISDELRQEAY
+536 
-551 LNFYRQVKPFKLASR
+551 
-566 QTIQRWFGIG
+566 
-576 GYAVPHRR
+576 
-584 QILELALNLHFSL
+584 
-597 DETED
+597 
-602 YLLHGLSQWNLQVN
+602 
-616 DYEEMLCMYCLENG
+616 
-630 QDPETYRFMVDF
+630 
-642 FETHTDQ
+642 
-649 ELRPLQTARTD
+649 
-660 LLQKSYATKKSLS
+660 
-673 VREFLVWM
+673 
-681 CHNAELFKGYSMT
+681 
-694 VYSYYVSLL
+694 
-703 NEAFQ
+703 
-708 YYQKQ
+708 
-713 TEQDLMLLL
+713 
-722 ERSSYSRWK
+722 
-731 QTEQETNPLFANET
+731 
-745 EKDHIRRYLKNVPR
+745 
-759 RKNNDIA
+759 KNNFD
-766 PDDLRTAQNYYAIA
+766 
-780 YAPKARISSLL
+780 
-791 AQLYHNGKS
+791 
-800 HEPTRNNE
+800 
-808 MYAELQDFL
+808 
-817 GEEIQWEN
+817 
-825 EKYISELL
+825 
-833 SMSIQKEQ
+833 
-841 QMLYQR
+841 
-847 AFASLQPLDS
+847 
-857 TDRCPDW
+857 
-864 ITRHLQSRYP
+864 
-874 QLSADLTVKHATK
+874 
-887 IISAELKKQ
+887 
-896 KTRVRNIQRSDLLLL
+896 
-911 IQYTFSVKYDQ
+911 
-922 KLQETLAPYN
+922 
-932 REDATKGFLT
+932 
-942 LANTILTS
+942 
-950 CNMRKVNAQYR
+950 
-961 LDQLLLSCITDEEI
+961 
-975 ILLGDLLDKTFF
+975 GDLDGI
-987 WTD
+987 

>member
-6 NSFDKNEIIMDRYE
+6 NSFVKNEIIMDRYE

-220 RLIEDKQ
+220 RLIEDKL

-357 ITPAINSTSAEPDA
+357 ITPAVNSTSAEPDA

-408 NSSSGNNSGNSA
+408 NSGSGNNSGNSGKKTGSGNSSGNSGSGKNSGSSSGNSGSGKNFGSSSSKATTSKKSGSGNSSGSA
-420 KKPAIPALAKT
+420 KSSGGSSSKATTSKKSGSGNSSGSAKNSGGSSSKATTSKKSGSGNSSGSAKNSGGSSSKATTAPKKSNTAPKKTAKPASP
-431 PAAPLPR
+431 
-438 RLPLRKSQTPPRRK
+438 
-452 RQNRL
+452 
-457 PRKTTLTAIWMVFRK
+457 
-472 DFPMKHYVIN
+472 
-482 SSEDILTQLHN
+482 
-493 QHYQRTDLFLIR
+493 
-505 KWRPAHVTGSKQHTI
+505 
-520 TDPDNVSE
+520 
-528 RSGQNPAD
+528 
-536 TATTDISDELRQEAY
+536 
-551 LNFYRQVKPFKLASR
+551 
-566 QTIQRWFGIG
+566 
-576 GYAVPHRR
+576 
-584 QILELALNLHFSL
+584 
-597 DETED
+597 
-602 YLLHGLSQWNLQVN
+602 
-616 DYEEMLCMYCLENG
+616 
-630 QDPETYRFMVDF
+630 
-642 FETHTDQ
+642 
-649 ELRPLQTARTD
+649 
-660 LLQKSYATKKSLS
+660 
-673 VREFLVWM
+673 
-681 CHNAELFKGYSMT
+681 
-694 VYSYYVSLL
+694 
-703 NEAFQ
+703 
-708 YYQKQ
+708 
-713 TEQDLMLLL
+713 
-722 ERSSYSRWK
+722 
-731 QTEQETNPLFANET
+731 
-745 EKDHIRRYLKNVPR
+745 
-759 RKNNDIA
+759 KNNFD
-766 PDDLRTAQNYYAIA
+766 
-780 YAPKARISSLL
+780 
-791 AQLYHNGKS
+791 
-800 HEPTRNNE
+800 
-808 MYAELQDFL
+808 
-817 GEEIQWEN
+817 
-825 EKYISELL
+825 
-833 SMSIQKEQ
+833 
-841 QMLYQR
+841 
-847 AFASLQPLDS
+847 
-857 TDRCPDW
+857 
-864 ITRHLQSRYP
+864 
-874 QLSADLTVKHATK
+874 
-887 IISAELKKQ
+887 
-896 KTRVRNIQRSDLLLL
+896 
-911 IQYTFSVKYDQ
+911 
-922 KLQETLAPYN
+922 
-932 REDATKGFLT
+932 
-942 LANTILTS
+942 
-950 CNMRKVNAQYR
+950 
-961 LDQLLLSCITDEEI
+961 
-975 ILLGDLLDKTFF
+975 GDLDGI
-987 WTD
+987 

>member
-145 ILLTEDGR
+145 ILLTEDGK

-220 RLIEDKQ
+220 RLIEDKL

-284 IQGGKVENGEAN
+284 IQGGKVENGETN

-330 ILSGSIWG
+330 ILSGGIWG

-383 ADSTDTPANAPD
+383 STDTPANAPD
-395 DPDSSNTPANQPG
+395 DPGSSNTPANQPG
-408 NSSSGNNSGNSA
+408 NSGKKNGSGNSSGNSGKNSGGSSGNSGSGKNSRSSSGNSGSGKNSGSSSGNSGSGKNFGSSSSRATTSKKSDSGNSGGSSSKATTSKKSGSGSSSGSA
-420 KKPAIPALAKT
+420 KSSGGSSSKATTTPKKSNTAPKKTAKPASP
-431 PAAPLPR
+431 
-438 RLPLRKSQTPPRRK
+438 
-452 RQNRL
+452 
-457 PRKTTLTAIWMVFRK
+457 
-472 DFPMKHYVIN
+472 
-482 SSEDILTQLHN
+482 
-493 QHYQRTDLFLIR
+493 
-505 KWRPAHVTGSKQHTI
+505 
-520 TDPDNVSE
+520 
-528 RSGQNPAD
+528 
-536 TATTDISDELRQEAY
+536 
-551 LNFYRQVKPFKLASR
+551 
-566 QTIQRWFGIG
+566 
-576 GYAVPHRR
+576 
-584 QILELALNLHFSL
+584 
-597 DETED
+597 
-602 YLLHGLSQWNLQVN
+602 
-616 DYEEMLCMYCLENG
+616 
-630 QDPETYRFMVDF
+630 
-642 FETHTDQ
+642 
-649 ELRPLQTARTD
+649 
-660 LLQKSYATKKSLS
+660 
-673 VREFLVWM
+673 
-681 CHNAELFKGYSMT
+681 
-694 VYSYYVSLL
+694 
-703 NEAFQ
+703 
-708 YYQKQ
+708 
-713 TEQDLMLLL
+713 
-722 ERSSYSRWK
+722 
-731 QTEQETNPLFANET
+731 
-745 EKDHIRRYLKNVPR
+745 
-759 RKNNDIA
+759 KNNFD
-766 PDDLRTAQNYYAIA
+766 
-780 YAPKARISSLL
+780 
-791 AQLYHNGKS
+791 
-800 HEPTRNNE
+800 
-808 MYAELQDFL
+808 
-817 GEEIQWEN
+817 
-825 EKYISELL
+825 
-833 SMSIQKEQ
+833 
-841 QMLYQR
+841 
-847 AFASLQPLDS
+847 
-857 TDRCPDW
+857 
-864 ITRHLQSRYP
+864 
-874 QLSADLTVKHATK
+874 
-887 IISAELKKQ
+887 
-896 KTRVRNIQRSDLLLL
+896 
-911 IQYTFSVKYDQ
+911 
-922 KLQETLAPYN
+922 
-932 REDATKGFLT
+932 
-942 LANTILTS
+942 
-950 CNMRKVNAQYR
+950 
-961 LDQLLLSCITDEEI
+961 
-975 ILLGDLLDKTFF
+975 GDLDGI
-987 WTD
+987 

>member
-315 RKKQIII
+315 RKKQIIV

-383 ADSTDTPANAPD
+383 ADNTDTPANAPD
-395 DPDSSNTPANQPG
+395 DPDSSNTPANQPD
-408 NSSSGNNSGNSA
+408 NSGSGNNSGNSGKKTGSGNSSGNSGSGKNSGSSSGNSGSGKNSGSSSSKATTSKKSGSGNGSGSA
-420 KKPAIPALAKT
+420 KNSGGSSSKATTSKKSGSGNSSGSAKSSGGSSSKATTAPKKSNTAPKKTAKPASP
-431 PAAPLPR
+431 
-438 RLPLRKSQTPPRRK
+438 
-452 RQNRL
+452 
-457 PRKTTLTAIWMVFRK
+457 
-472 DFPMKHYVIN
+472 
-482 SSEDILTQLHN
+482 
-493 QHYQRTDLFLIR
+493 
-505 KWRPAHVTGSKQHTI
+505 
-520 TDPDNVSE
+520 
-528 RSGQNPAD
+528 
-536 TATTDISDELRQEAY
+536 
-551 LNFYRQVKPFKLASR
+551 
-566 QTIQRWFGIG
+566 
-576 GYAVPHRR
+576 
-584 QILELALNLHFSL
+584 
-597 DETED
+597 
-602 YLLHGLSQWNLQVN
+602 
-616 DYEEMLCMYCLENG
+616 
-630 QDPETYRFMVDF
+630 
-642 FETHTDQ
+642 
-649 ELRPLQTARTD
+649 
-660 LLQKSYATKKSLS
+660 
-673 VREFLVWM
+673 
-681 CHNAELFKGYSMT
+681 
-694 VYSYYVSLL
+694 
-703 NEAFQ
+703 
-708 YYQKQ
+708 
-713 TEQDLMLLL
+713 
-722 ERSSYSRWK
+722 
-731 QTEQETNPLFANET
+731 
-745 EKDHIRRYLKNVPR
+745 
-759 RKNNDIA
+759 KNNFD
-766 PDDLRTAQNYYAIA
+766 
-780 YAPKARISSLL
+780 
-791 AQLYHNGKS
+791 
-800 HEPTRNNE
+800 
-808 MYAELQDFL
+808 
-817 GEEIQWEN
+817 
-825 EKYISELL
+825 
-833 SMSIQKEQ
+833 
-841 QMLYQR
+841 
-847 AFASLQPLDS
+847 
-857 TDRCPDW
+857 
-864 ITRHLQSRYP
+864 
-874 QLSADLTVKHATK
+874 
-887 IISAELKKQ
+887 
-896 KTRVRNIQRSDLLLL
+896 
-911 IQYTFSVKYDQ
+911 
-922 KLQETLAPYN
+922 
-932 REDATKGFLT
+932 
-942 LANTILTS
+942 
-950 CNMRKVNAQYR
+950 
-961 LDQLLLSCITDEEI
+961 
-975 ILLGDLLDKTFF
+975 GDLDGI
-987 WTD
+987 

>member
-220 RLIEDKQ
+220 RLIEDKL

-371 DLHSSDNPADAD
+371 DLHSSDNPADTD
-383 ADSTDTPANAPD
+383 ADNTDTPANAPD
-395 DPDSSNTPANQPG
+395 DPDSSNTPANQPD
-408 NSSSGNNSGNSA
+408 NSGSGNNSGNSGKKTGSGNSSGNSGSGKNSGSSSGNSGSGKNSGSSSSKATTSKKSGSGNGSGSA
-420 KKPAIPALAKT
+420 KNSGGSSSKATTSKKSGSGNSSGSAKSSGGSSSKATTAPKKSNTAPKKTAKPASP
-431 PAAPLPR
+431 
-438 RLPLRKSQTPPRRK
+438 
-452 RQNRL
+452 
-457 PRKTTLTAIWMVFRK
+457 
-472 DFPMKHYVIN
+472 
-482 SSEDILTQLHN
+482 
-493 QHYQRTDLFLIR
+493 
-505 KWRPAHVTGSKQHTI
+505 
-520 TDPDNVSE
+520 
-528 RSGQNPAD
+528 
-536 TATTDISDELRQEAY
+536 
-551 LNFYRQVKPFKLASR
+551 
-566 QTIQRWFGIG
+566 
-576 GYAVPHRR
+576 
-584 QILELALNLHFSL
+584 
-597 DETED
+597 
-602 YLLHGLSQWNLQVN
+602 
-616 DYEEMLCMYCLENG
+616 
-630 QDPETYRFMVDF
+630 
-642 FETHTDQ
+642 
-649 ELRPLQTARTD
+649 
-660 LLQKSYATKKSLS
+660 
-673 VREFLVWM
+673 
-681 CHNAELFKGYSMT
+681 
-694 VYSYYVSLL
+694 
-703 NEAFQ
+703 
-708 YYQKQ
+708 
-713 TEQDLMLLL
+713 
-722 ERSSYSRWK
+722 
-731 QTEQETNPLFANET
+731 
-745 EKDHIRRYLKNVPR
+745 
-759 RKNNDIA
+759 KNNFD
-766 PDDLRTAQNYYAIA
+766 
-780 YAPKARISSLL
+780 
-791 AQLYHNGKS
+791 
-800 HEPTRNNE
+800 
-808 MYAELQDFL
+808 
-817 GEEIQWEN
+817 
-825 EKYISELL
+825 
-833 SMSIQKEQ
+833 
-841 QMLYQR
+841 
-847 AFASLQPLDS
+847 
-857 TDRCPDW
+857 
-864 ITRHLQSRYP
+864 
-874 QLSADLTVKHATK
+874 
-887 IISAELKKQ
+887 
-896 KTRVRNIQRSDLLLL
+896 
-911 IQYTFSVKYDQ
+911 
-922 KLQETLAPYN
+922 
-932 REDATKGFLT
+932 
-942 LANTILTS
+942 
-950 CNMRKVNAQYR
+950 
-961 LDQLLLSCITDEEI
+961 
-975 ILLGDLLDKTFF
+975 GDLDGI
-987 WTD
+987 

>member
-220 RLIEDKQ
+220 RLIEDKL

-315 RKKQIII
+315 RKKQIIV

-383 ADSTDTPANAPD
+383 ADNTDTPANAPD
-395 DPDSSNTPANQPG
+395 DPDSSNTPANQPD
-408 NSSSGNNSGNSA
+408 NSGSGNNSGNSGKKTGSGNSSGNSGSGKNSGSSSGNSGSGKNSGSSSSKATTSKKSGSGNGSGSA
-420 KKPAIPALAKT
+420 KNSGGSSSKATTSKKSGSGNSSGSAKSSGGSSSKATTAPKKSNTAPKKTAKPASP
-431 PAAPLPR
+431 
-438 RLPLRKSQTPPRRK
+438 
-452 RQNRL
+452 
-457 PRKTTLTAIWMVFRK
+457 
-472 DFPMKHYVIN
+472 
-482 SSEDILTQLHN
+482 
-493 QHYQRTDLFLIR
+493 
-505 KWRPAHVTGSKQHTI
+505 
-520 TDPDNVSE
+520 
-528 RSGQNPAD
+528 
-536 TATTDISDELRQEAY
+536 
-551 LNFYRQVKPFKLASR
+551 
-566 QTIQRWFGIG
+566 
-576 GYAVPHRR
+576 
-584 QILELALNLHFSL
+584 
-597 DETED
+597 
-602 YLLHGLSQWNLQVN
+602 
-616 DYEEMLCMYCLENG
+616 
-630 QDPETYRFMVDF
+630 
-642 FETHTDQ
+642 
-649 ELRPLQTARTD
+649 
-660 LLQKSYATKKSLS
+660 
-673 VREFLVWM
+673 
-681 CHNAELFKGYSMT
+681 
-694 VYSYYVSLL
+694 
-703 NEAFQ
+703 
-708 YYQKQ
+708 
-713 TEQDLMLLL
+713 
-722 ERSSYSRWK
+722 
-731 QTEQETNPLFANET
+731 
-745 EKDHIRRYLKNVPR
+745 
-759 RKNNDIA
+759 KNNFD
-766 PDDLRTAQNYYAIA
+766 
-780 YAPKARISSLL
+780 
-791 AQLYHNGKS
+791 
-800 HEPTRNNE
+800 
-808 MYAELQDFL
+808 
-817 GEEIQWEN
+817 
-825 EKYISELL
+825 
-833 SMSIQKEQ
+833 
-841 QMLYQR
+841 
-847 AFASLQPLDS
+847 
-857 TDRCPDW
+857 
-864 ITRHLQSRYP
+864 
-874 QLSADLTVKHATK
+874 
-887 IISAELKKQ
+887 
-896 KTRVRNIQRSDLLLL
+896 
-911 IQYTFSVKYDQ
+911 
-922 KLQETLAPYN
+922 
-932 REDATKGFLT
+932 
-942 LANTILTS
+942 
-950 CNMRKVNAQYR
+950 
-961 LDQLLLSCITDEEI
+961 
-975 ILLGDLLDKTFF
+975 GDLDGI
-987 WTD
+987 

>member
-220 RLIEDKQ
+220 RLIEDKL

-357 ITPAINSTSAEPDA
+357 ITPAVNSTSAEPDA

-408 NSSSGNNSGNSA
+408 NSGSGNNSGNSG
-420 KKPAIPALAKT
+420 KKT
-431 PAAPLPR
+431 G
-438 RLPLRKSQTPPRRK
+438 SG
-452 RQNRL
+452 
-457 PRKTTLTAIWMVFRK
+457 
-472 DFPMKHYVIN
+472 N
-482 SSEDILTQLHN
+482 SSGN
-493 QHYQRTDLFLIR
+493 S
-505 KWRPAHVTGSKQHTI
+505 GSGK
-520 TDPDNVSE
+520 N
-528 RSGQNPAD
+528 SGSSSGNSGSGKNFGSSSSK
-536 TATTDISDELRQEAY
+536 ATTS
-551 LNFYRQVKPFKLASR
+551 
-566 QTIQRWFGIG
+566 
-576 GYAVPHRR
+576 
-584 QILELALNLHFSL
+584 
-597 DETED
+597 
-602 YLLHGLSQWNLQVN
+602 
-616 DYEEMLCMYCLENG
+616 
-630 QDPETYRFMVDF
+630 
-642 FETHTDQ
+642 
-649 ELRPLQTARTD
+649 
-660 LLQKSYATKKSLS
+660 KKS
-673 VREFLVWM
+673 
-681 CHNAELFKGYSMT
+681 G
-694 VYSYYVSLL
+694 
-703 NEAFQ
+703 
-708 YYQKQ
+708 
-713 TEQDLMLLL
+713 
-722 ERSSYSRWK
+722 SSNSSGSAK
-731 QTEQETNPLFANET
+731 SSGGSSSKATTSKKSGSGNSSGSA
-745 EKDHIRRYLKNVPR
+745 KNSGGSSSKATTSKKSGSGNSSGSA
-759 RKNNDIA
+759 KNSGGSSSKA
-766 PDDLRTAQNYYAIA
+766 TT
-780 YAPKARISSLL
+780 APK
-791 AQLYHNGKS
+791 KS
-800 HEPTRNNE
+800 NTAPKKTAKPTSPKN
-808 MYAELQDFL
+808 DF
-817 GEEIQWEN
+817 
-825 EKYISELL
+825 
-833 SMSIQKEQ
+833 
-841 QMLYQR
+841 
-847 AFASLQPLDS
+847 D
-857 TDRCPDW
+857 
-864 ITRHLQSRYP
+864 
-874 QLSADLTVKHATK
+874 
-887 IISAELKKQ
+887 
-896 KTRVRNIQRSDLLLL
+896 
-911 IQYTFSVKYDQ
+911 
-922 KLQETLAPYN
+922 
-932 REDATKGFLT
+932 
-942 LANTILTS
+942 
-950 CNMRKVNAQYR
+950 
-961 LDQLLLSCITDEEI
+961 
-975 ILLGDLLDKTFF
+975 GDLDGI
-987 WTD
+987 

>member
-220 RLIEDKQ
+220 RLIEDKL

-357 ITPAINSTSAEPDA
+357 ITPAVNSTSAEPDA

-395 DPDSSNTPANQPG
+395 DPNSSNTPANQPG
-408 NSSSGNNSGNSA
+408 YSGSGNNSGNSGKKTGSGNSSGNSGSGKNSGSSSGNSGSGKNFGSSSSKATTSKKSGSGNSSGSA
-420 KKPAIPALAKT
+420 KSSGGSSSKATTSKKSGSGNSSGSAKNSGGSSSKATTAPKKSNTAPKKTAKPASP
-431 PAAPLPR
+431 
-438 RLPLRKSQTPPRRK
+438 
-452 RQNRL
+452 
-457 PRKTTLTAIWMVFRK
+457 
-472 DFPMKHYVIN
+472 
-482 SSEDILTQLHN
+482 
-493 QHYQRTDLFLIR
+493 
-505 KWRPAHVTGSKQHTI
+505 
-520 TDPDNVSE
+520 
-528 RSGQNPAD
+528 
-536 TATTDISDELRQEAY
+536 
-551 LNFYRQVKPFKLASR
+551 
-566 QTIQRWFGIG
+566 
-576 GYAVPHRR
+576 
-584 QILELALNLHFSL
+584 
-597 DETED
+597 
-602 YLLHGLSQWNLQVN
+602 
-616 DYEEMLCMYCLENG
+616 
-630 QDPETYRFMVDF
+630 
-642 FETHTDQ
+642 
-649 ELRPLQTARTD
+649 
-660 LLQKSYATKKSLS
+660 
-673 VREFLVWM
+673 
-681 CHNAELFKGYSMT
+681 
-694 VYSYYVSLL
+694 
-703 NEAFQ
+703 
-708 YYQKQ
+708 
-713 TEQDLMLLL
+713 
-722 ERSSYSRWK
+722 
-731 QTEQETNPLFANET
+731 
-745 EKDHIRRYLKNVPR
+745 
-759 RKNNDIA
+759 KNNFD
-766 PDDLRTAQNYYAIA
+766 
-780 YAPKARISSLL
+780 
-791 AQLYHNGKS
+791 
-800 HEPTRNNE
+800 
-808 MYAELQDFL
+808 
-817 GEEIQWEN
+817 
-825 EKYISELL
+825 
-833 SMSIQKEQ
+833 
-841 QMLYQR
+841 
-847 AFASLQPLDS
+847 
-857 TDRCPDW
+857 
-864 ITRHLQSRYP
+864 
-874 QLSADLTVKHATK
+874 
-887 IISAELKKQ
+887 
-896 KTRVRNIQRSDLLLL
+896 
-911 IQYTFSVKYDQ
+911 
-922 KLQETLAPYN
+922 
-932 REDATKGFLT
+932 
-942 LANTILTS
+942 
-950 CNMRKVNAQYR
+950 
-961 LDQLLLSCITDEEI
+961 
-975 ILLGDLLDKTFF
+975 GDLDGI
-987 WTD
+987 

>member
-220 RLIEDKQ
+220 RLIEDKL

-315 RKKQIII
+315 RKMQIII

-357 ITPAINSTSAEPDA
+357 ITPAVNSTSAEPDA

-408 NSSSGNNSGNSA
+408 NSGSGNNSGNSGKKTGSGNSSGNSGSGKNSGSSSGNSGSGKNFGSSSSKATTSKKSGSGNSSGSA
-420 KKPAIPALAKT
+420 KSSGGSSSKATTSKKSGSGNSSGSAKNSGGSSSKATTSKKSGSGNSSGSAKNSGGSSSKATTAPKKSNTAPKKTAKPASP
-431 PAAPLPR
+431 
-438 RLPLRKSQTPPRRK
+438 
-452 RQNRL
+452 
-457 PRKTTLTAIWMVFRK
+457 
-472 DFPMKHYVIN
+472 
-482 SSEDILTQLHN
+482 
-493 QHYQRTDLFLIR
+493 
-505 KWRPAHVTGSKQHTI
+505 
-520 TDPDNVSE
+520 
-528 RSGQNPAD
+528 
-536 TATTDISDELRQEAY
+536 
-551 LNFYRQVKPFKLASR
+551 
-566 QTIQRWFGIG
+566 
-576 GYAVPHRR
+576 
-584 QILELALNLHFSL
+584 
-597 DETED
+597 
-602 YLLHGLSQWNLQVN
+602 
-616 DYEEMLCMYCLENG
+616 
-630 QDPETYRFMVDF
+630 
-642 FETHTDQ
+642 
-649 ELRPLQTARTD
+649 
-660 LLQKSYATKKSLS
+660 
-673 VREFLVWM
+673 
-681 CHNAELFKGYSMT
+681 
-694 VYSYYVSLL
+694 
-703 NEAFQ
+703 
-708 YYQKQ
+708 
-713 TEQDLMLLL
+713 
-722 ERSSYSRWK
+722 
-731 QTEQETNPLFANET
+731 
-745 EKDHIRRYLKNVPR
+745 
-759 RKNNDIA
+759 KNNFD
-766 PDDLRTAQNYYAIA
+766 
-780 YAPKARISSLL
+780 
-791 AQLYHNGKS
+791 
-800 HEPTRNNE
+800 
-808 MYAELQDFL
+808 
-817 GEEIQWEN
+817 
-825 EKYISELL
+825 
-833 SMSIQKEQ
+833 
-841 QMLYQR
+841 
-847 AFASLQPLDS
+847 
-857 TDRCPDW
+857 
-864 ITRHLQSRYP
+864 
-874 QLSADLTVKHATK
+874 
-887 IISAELKKQ
+887 
-896 KTRVRNIQRSDLLLL
+896 
-911 IQYTFSVKYDQ
+911 
-922 KLQETLAPYN
+922 
-932 REDATKGFLT
+932 
-942 LANTILTS
+942 
-950 CNMRKVNAQYR
+950 
-961 LDQLLLSCITDEEI
+961 
-975 ILLGDLLDKTFF
+975 GDLDGI
-987 WTD
+987 

>member
-220 RLIEDKQ
+220 RLIEDKL

-250 AVRPEKRFQSMSEF
+250 AVRPEKRYQSMSEF

-322 GAVVAVLL
+322 GAIVAILL
-330 ILSGSIWG
+330 ILSGITWG

-344 TVKDQIPHAPASS
+344 TVKDQIPPDPASS

-371 DLHSSDNPADAD
+371 DLHSSDKPTNAN
-383 ADSTDTPANAPD
+383 ADSTDTPAIAPD

-408 NSSSGNNSGNSA
+408 NTGKKTGSGNSSDNSGSGKSSGGSSSKATTSKKSGSGNSSGSA
-420 KKPAIPALAKT
+420 KSSGGSSSKATTSKKSASGNSSGSTKSSGDSSSKATTSKKSGSGNSSGSAKSSGDSSSKATTAPKKSNTAPKKTAKPASP
-431 PAAPLPR
+431 
-438 RLPLRKSQTPPRRK
+438 
-452 RQNRL
+452 
-457 PRKTTLTAIWMVFRK
+457 
-472 DFPMKHYVIN
+472 
-482 SSEDILTQLHN
+482 
-493 QHYQRTDLFLIR
+493 
-505 KWRPAHVTGSKQHTI
+505 
-520 TDPDNVSE
+520 
-528 RSGQNPAD
+528 
-536 TATTDISDELRQEAY
+536 
-551 LNFYRQVKPFKLASR
+551 
-566 QTIQRWFGIG
+566 
-576 GYAVPHRR
+576 
-584 QILELALNLHFSL
+584 
-597 DETED
+597 
-602 YLLHGLSQWNLQVN
+602 
-616 DYEEMLCMYCLENG
+616 
-630 QDPETYRFMVDF
+630 
-642 FETHTDQ
+642 
-649 ELRPLQTARTD
+649 
-660 LLQKSYATKKSLS
+660 
-673 VREFLVWM
+673 
-681 CHNAELFKGYSMT
+681 
-694 VYSYYVSLL
+694 
-703 NEAFQ
+703 
-708 YYQKQ
+708 
-713 TEQDLMLLL
+713 
-722 ERSSYSRWK
+722 
-731 QTEQETNPLFANET
+731 
-745 EKDHIRRYLKNVPR
+745 
-759 RKNNDIA
+759 KNNFD
-766 PDDLRTAQNYYAIA
+766 
-780 YAPKARISSLL
+780 
-791 AQLYHNGKS
+791 
-800 HEPTRNNE
+800 
-808 MYAELQDFL
+808 
-817 GEEIQWEN
+817 
-825 EKYISELL
+825 
-833 SMSIQKEQ
+833 
-841 QMLYQR
+841 
-847 AFASLQPLDS
+847 
-857 TDRCPDW
+857 
-864 ITRHLQSRYP
+864 
-874 QLSADLTVKHATK
+874 
-887 IISAELKKQ
+887 
-896 KTRVRNIQRSDLLLL
+896 
-911 IQYTFSVKYDQ
+911 
-922 KLQETLAPYN
+922 
-932 REDATKGFLT
+932 
-942 LANTILTS
+942 
-950 CNMRKVNAQYR
+950 
-961 LDQLLLSCITDEEI
+961 
-975 ILLGDLLDKTFF
+975 GDLDGI
-987 WTD
+987 

>member
-145 ILLTEDGR
+145 ILLTEDGG

-408 NSSSGNNSGNSA
+408 NSSSGNNSGNSGKKTGNSGSGKNSGGSSSKATTSKKSGSGNSGKNSGGSSSKATTSKKSGSGTSSGSA
-420 KKPAIPALAKT
+420 KNSGGSSSKATTAPKKSNTAPKKTAKPASPK
-431 PAAPLPR
+431 
-438 RLPLRKSQTPPRRK
+438 
-452 RQNRL
+452 N
-457 PRKTTLTAIWMVFRK
+457 
-472 DFPMKHYVIN
+472 DF
-482 SSEDILTQLHN
+482 D
-493 QHYQRTDLFLIR
+493 
-505 KWRPAHVTGSKQHTI
+505 
-520 TDPDNVSE
+520 
-528 RSGQNPAD
+528 
-536 TATTDISDELRQEAY
+536 
-551 LNFYRQVKPFKLASR
+551 
-566 QTIQRWFGIG
+566 
-576 GYAVPHRR
+576 
-584 QILELALNLHFSL
+584 
-597 DETED
+597 
-602 YLLHGLSQWNLQVN
+602 
-616 DYEEMLCMYCLENG
+616 
-630 QDPETYRFMVDF
+630 
-642 FETHTDQ
+642 
-649 ELRPLQTARTD
+649 
-660 LLQKSYATKKSLS
+660 
-673 VREFLVWM
+673 
-681 CHNAELFKGYSMT
+681 
-694 VYSYYVSLL
+694 
-703 NEAFQ
+703 
-708 YYQKQ
+708 
-713 TEQDLMLLL
+713 
-722 ERSSYSRWK
+722 
-731 QTEQETNPLFANET
+731 
-745 EKDHIRRYLKNVPR
+745 
-759 RKNNDIA
+759 
-766 PDDLRTAQNYYAIA
+766 
-780 YAPKARISSLL
+780 
-791 AQLYHNGKS
+791 
-800 HEPTRNNE
+800 
-808 MYAELQDFL
+808 
-817 GEEIQWEN
+817 
-825 EKYISELL
+825 
-833 SMSIQKEQ
+833 
-841 QMLYQR
+841 
-847 AFASLQPLDS
+847 
-857 TDRCPDW
+857 
-864 ITRHLQSRYP
+864 
-874 QLSADLTVKHATK
+874 
-887 IISAELKKQ
+887 
-896 KTRVRNIQRSDLLLL
+896 
-911 IQYTFSVKYDQ
+911 
-922 KLQETLAPYN
+922 
-932 REDATKGFLT
+932 
-942 LANTILTS
+942 
-950 CNMRKVNAQYR
+950 
-961 LDQLLLSCITDEEI
+961 
-975 ILLGDLLDKTFF
+975 GDLDGI
-987 WTD
+987 

>member
-220 RLIEDKQ
+220 RLIEDKL

-357 ITPAINSTSAEPDA
+357 ITPAVNSTSAEPDA

-408 NSSSGNNSGNSA
+408 NSGSGNNSGNSGKKTGSGNSSGNSGSGKNSGSSSGNSGSGKNFGSSSSKATTSKKSGSGNSSGSA
-420 KKPAIPALAKT
+420 KNSGGSSSKATTSKKSGSGNSSGSAKNSGGSSSKATTSKKSGSGNSSGSAKNSGGSSSKATTAPKKSNTAPKKTAKPASP
-431 PAAPLPR
+431 
-438 RLPLRKSQTPPRRK
+438 
-452 RQNRL
+452 
-457 PRKTTLTAIWMVFRK
+457 
-472 DFPMKHYVIN
+472 
-482 SSEDILTQLHN
+482 
-493 QHYQRTDLFLIR
+493 
-505 KWRPAHVTGSKQHTI
+505 
-520 TDPDNVSE
+520 
-528 RSGQNPAD
+528 
-536 TATTDISDELRQEAY
+536 
-551 LNFYRQVKPFKLASR
+551 
-566 QTIQRWFGIG
+566 
-576 GYAVPHRR
+576 
-584 QILELALNLHFSL
+584 
-597 DETED
+597 
-602 YLLHGLSQWNLQVN
+602 
-616 DYEEMLCMYCLENG
+616 
-630 QDPETYRFMVDF
+630 
-642 FETHTDQ
+642 
-649 ELRPLQTARTD
+649 
-660 LLQKSYATKKSLS
+660 
-673 VREFLVWM
+673 
-681 CHNAELFKGYSMT
+681 
-694 VYSYYVSLL
+694 
-703 NEAFQ
+703 
-708 YYQKQ
+708 
-713 TEQDLMLLL
+713 
-722 ERSSYSRWK
+722 
-731 QTEQETNPLFANET
+731 
-745 EKDHIRRYLKNVPR
+745 
-759 RKNNDIA
+759 KNNFD
-766 PDDLRTAQNYYAIA
+766 
-780 YAPKARISSLL
+780 
-791 AQLYHNGKS
+791 
-800 HEPTRNNE
+800 
-808 MYAELQDFL
+808 
-817 GEEIQWEN
+817 
-825 EKYISELL
+825 
-833 SMSIQKEQ
+833 
-841 QMLYQR
+841 
-847 AFASLQPLDS
+847 
-857 TDRCPDW
+857 
-864 ITRHLQSRYP
+864 
-874 QLSADLTVKHATK
+874 
-887 IISAELKKQ
+887 
-896 KTRVRNIQRSDLLLL
+896 
-911 IQYTFSVKYDQ
+911 
-922 KLQETLAPYN
+922 
-932 REDATKGFLT
+932 
-942 LANTILTS
+942 
-950 CNMRKVNAQYR
+950 
-961 LDQLLLSCITDEEI
+961 
-975 ILLGDLLDKTFF
+975 GDLDGI
-987 WTD
+987 

>member
-220 RLIEDKQ
+220 RLIEDKL

-315 RKKQIII
+315 RKKQIIV

-357 ITPAINSTSAEPDA
+357 ITPA
-371 DLHSSDNPADAD
+371 
-383 ADSTDTPANAPD
+383 NAPD

-408 NSSSGNNSGNSA
+408 NSGSGNNSGNSGKKTGNSGSGKNSSSSSGNSGSGKNSGSSSSKATTSKKSGSGNSSGSA
-420 KKPAIPALAKT
+420 KSSGGSSSKAT
-431 PAAPLPR
+431 TAPK
-438 RLPLRKSQTPPRRK
+438 KSNTA
-452 RQNRL
+452 
-457 PRKTTLTAIWMVFRK
+457 PRKTAK
-472 DFPMKHYVIN
+472 
-482 SSEDILTQLHN
+482 
-493 QHYQRTDLFLIR
+493 
-505 KWRPAHVTGSKQHTI
+505 PAS
-520 TDPDNVSE
+520 P
-528 RSGQNPAD
+528 
-536 TATTDISDELRQEAY
+536 
-551 LNFYRQVKPFKLASR
+551 
-566 QTIQRWFGIG
+566 
-576 GYAVPHRR
+576 
-584 QILELALNLHFSL
+584 
-597 DETED
+597 
-602 YLLHGLSQWNLQVN
+602 
-616 DYEEMLCMYCLENG
+616 
-630 QDPETYRFMVDF
+630 
-642 FETHTDQ
+642 
-649 ELRPLQTARTD
+649 
-660 LLQKSYATKKSLS
+660 
-673 VREFLVWM
+673 
-681 CHNAELFKGYSMT
+681 
-694 VYSYYVSLL
+694 
-703 NEAFQ
+703 
-708 YYQKQ
+708 
-713 TEQDLMLLL
+713 
-722 ERSSYSRWK
+722 
-731 QTEQETNPLFANET
+731 
-745 EKDHIRRYLKNVPR
+745 
-759 RKNNDIA
+759 KNNFD
-766 PDDLRTAQNYYAIA
+766 
-780 YAPKARISSLL
+780 
-791 AQLYHNGKS
+791 
-800 HEPTRNNE
+800 
-808 MYAELQDFL
+808 
-817 GEEIQWEN
+817 
-825 EKYISELL
+825 
-833 SMSIQKEQ
+833 
-841 QMLYQR
+841 
-847 AFASLQPLDS
+847 
-857 TDRCPDW
+857 
-864 ITRHLQSRYP
+864 
-874 QLSADLTVKHATK
+874 
-887 IISAELKKQ
+887 
-896 KTRVRNIQRSDLLLL
+896 
-911 IQYTFSVKYDQ
+911 
-922 KLQETLAPYN
+922 
-932 REDATKGFLT
+932 
-942 LANTILTS
+942 
-950 CNMRKVNAQYR
+950 
-961 LDQLLLSCITDEEI
+961 
-975 ILLGDLLDKTFF
+975 GDLDGI
-987 WTD
+987 

>member
-220 RLIEDKQ
+220 RLIEDKL

-264 YTALYAAKPS
+264 YTALYADKPS

-315 RKKQIII
+315 RKKQIIV

-383 ADSTDTPANAPD
+383 ADNTDTPANAPD
-395 DPDSSNTPANQPG
+395 DPDSSNTPANQPD
-408 NSSSGNNSGNSA
+408 NSGSGNNSGNSGKKTGSGNSSGNSGSGKNSGSSSGNSGSGKNSGSSSSKATTSKKSGSGNGSGSA
-420 KKPAIPALAKT
+420 KNSGGSSSKATTSKKSGSGNSSGSAKSSGGSSSKATTAPKKSNTAPKKTAKPASP
-431 PAAPLPR
+431 
-438 RLPLRKSQTPPRRK
+438 
-452 RQNRL
+452 
-457 PRKTTLTAIWMVFRK
+457 
-472 DFPMKHYVIN
+472 
-482 SSEDILTQLHN
+482 
-493 QHYQRTDLFLIR
+493 
-505 KWRPAHVTGSKQHTI
+505 
-520 TDPDNVSE
+520 
-528 RSGQNPAD
+528 
-536 TATTDISDELRQEAY
+536 
-551 LNFYRQVKPFKLASR
+551 
-566 QTIQRWFGIG
+566 
-576 GYAVPHRR
+576 
-584 QILELALNLHFSL
+584 
-597 DETED
+597 
-602 YLLHGLSQWNLQVN
+602 
-616 DYEEMLCMYCLENG
+616 
-630 QDPETYRFMVDF
+630 
-642 FETHTDQ
+642 
-649 ELRPLQTARTD
+649 
-660 LLQKSYATKKSLS
+660 
-673 VREFLVWM
+673 
-681 CHNAELFKGYSMT
+681 
-694 VYSYYVSLL
+694 
-703 NEAFQ
+703 
-708 YYQKQ
+708 
-713 TEQDLMLLL
+713 
-722 ERSSYSRWK
+722 
-731 QTEQETNPLFANET
+731 
-745 EKDHIRRYLKNVPR
+745 
-759 RKNNDIA
+759 KNNFD
-766 PDDLRTAQNYYAIA
+766 
-780 YAPKARISSLL
+780 
-791 AQLYHNGKS
+791 
-800 HEPTRNNE
+800 
-808 MYAELQDFL
+808 
-817 GEEIQWEN
+817 
-825 EKYISELL
+825 
-833 SMSIQKEQ
+833 
-841 QMLYQR
+841 
-847 AFASLQPLDS
+847 
-857 TDRCPDW
+857 
-864 ITRHLQSRYP
+864 
-874 QLSADLTVKHATK
+874 
-887 IISAELKKQ
+887 
-896 KTRVRNIQRSDLLLL
+896 
-911 IQYTFSVKYDQ
+911 
-922 KLQETLAPYN
+922 
-932 REDATKGFLT
+932 
-942 LANTILTS
+942 
-950 CNMRKVNAQYR
+950 
-961 LDQLLLSCITDEEI
+961 
-975 ILLGDLLDKTFF
+975 GDLDGI
-987 WTD
+987 